1 MKARTRARQAIAAGQ
16 LQADADVLGDEAG
29 ADAGL
34 ELVVRVAG
42 AELVL
47 DVVLGF
53 RDLADVVEVAADAHQ
68 QRVCADEV
76 SGALARDCRR

>member
-1 MKARTRARQAIAAGQ
+1 M
-16 LQADADVLGDEAG
+16 LGDEAG

-47 DVVLGF
+47 DVVLGLG
-53 RDLADVVEVAADAHQ
+53 DLADVVEVAADAHE
-68 QRVCADEV
+68 QRVGADEV
-76 SGALARDCRR
+76 GGALGEVADDDAVVEGAGRLLL